1 MLAKNDIE
9 PLKRILVIE
18 DDRVTK
24 DLYIQGLKAKGF
36 DVMDVQSGLLGIKQ
50 IQEHLPD
57 LVICDITMPDID
69 GYTVLNTL
77 RQDPQTANIPFIFL
91 AGSTTKA
98 NIRKAM
104 ELGADDYITKPST
117 LDELLKAINIRLQR
131 QTFLQ
136 SWCATKFQKAFNSVS
151 ATKNSVIVQEASIF
165 PNAPEL
171 KAMFEFIEAHYH
183 EGISLCDVAQV
194 LGYSPAYLTNR
205 VAKQTG
211 ETVNNWIVK
220 RRMLGARLLLQNHEQ
235 TVEQIA
241 KVLGYQDVS
250 HLSRQFRQH
259 HGLPPHAW
267 RKQYHALASE
277 VGI

>member
-1 MLAKNDIE
+1 MIYE

-18 DDRVTK
+18 DDHVTNT
-24 DLYIQGLKAKGF
+24 LYIQGLKAKGF

-57 LVICDITMPDID
+57 LVICSLTMPDIE

-77 RQDPQTANIPFIFL
+77 RQDPQTAYIPFIFF
-91 AGSTTKA
+91 ADSTTKA
-98 NIRKAM
+98 DIRKAM

-117 LDELLKAINIRLQR
+117 LDELFKAINIRLQR
-131 QTFLQ
+131 QTILQ
-136 SWCATKFQKAFNSVS
+136 SWCATKFQKAFNSAS

-183 EGISLCDVAQV
+183 EGISLCDVAQA

-211 ETVNNWIVK
+211 ETINNWIVK
-220 RRMLGARLLLQNHEQ
+220 RRMLGARLLLQNSDS
-235 TVEQIA
+235 V
-241 KVLGYQDVS
+241 DD
-250 HLSRQFRQH
+250 
-259 HGLPPHAW
+259 
-267 RKQYHALASE
+267 
-277 VGI
+277 